1 MRFRAMAMAMARVR
15 VRVGA
20 HQADLGHRVLV
31 GAVEEPHALVAR
43 LGLGIG

>member
-1 MRFRAMAMAMARVR
+1 MRLRAMAMAKARAR
-15 VRVGA
+15 IRVGA
-20 HQADLGHRVLV
+20 HLADLGHRVLV

>member
-1 MRFRAMAMAMARVR
+1 MRFRAMAMAKARVR

-20 HQADLGHRVLV
+20 HQADLGHRVFI